1 MLYIKLSLKKNG
13 EVEAG
18 LKLVGTKLKYV
29 KGRDSLNSIFKLIVH
44 LIEGTNLFL
53 TFK

>member
-29 KGRDSLNSIFKLIVH
+29 KGRDSLNSIFKLIV